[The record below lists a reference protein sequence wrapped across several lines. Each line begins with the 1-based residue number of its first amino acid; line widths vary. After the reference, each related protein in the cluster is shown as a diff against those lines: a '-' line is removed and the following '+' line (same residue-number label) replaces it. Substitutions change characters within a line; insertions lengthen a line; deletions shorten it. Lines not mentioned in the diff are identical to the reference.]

1 VARDHAH
8 TFATVANIVARSG
21 MEINFV
27 DPFGC
32 NGYRFK
38 RTARIVPK
46 GALVA
51 RVRRRDALPS
61 FVCSRYEASP
71 AQHQVA
77 PFI

>member
-1 VARDHAH
+1 MVCLLGGPLNGHGALLVGSADAGALGIVARDHAH
-8 TFATVANIVARSG
+8 TFANLANIATRPG

-38 RTARIVPK
+38 GTARIVPK

-51 RVRRRDALPS
+51 
-61 FVCSRYEASP
+61 
-71 AQHQVA
+71 
-77 PFI
+77 